1 VCERY
6 RGVAGTAMVLGV
18 EDVLHVD
25 VGDVHSLGLLP
36 VMARISECLIMCA
49 CACAV
54 VRWCGGACAY
64 LSTTFLT

>member
-1 VCERY
+1 MCERY

-36 VMARISECLIMCA
+36 VTARISERLIA
-49 CACAV
+49 CGVCV
-54 VRWCGGACAY
+54 CVCEY